1 MAAVKA
7 QDNFDVLRR
16 IGLERRK
23 QLPARLS
30 IAVVGGLM
38 LLFSAGGTAA
48 AICASLVVMSQLLDR
63 WSWHPIIRD
72 KNEKLGPRAKFLAYL
87 GVFQASVFYSLI
99 GGFLWF
105 FGADADKIIAI
116 LWIAGALLHAAI
128 HMRHEIRALAFSTV
142 PHIAF
147 LYGLPIHSLIT
158 GAESGRGTAFSVI
171 IAITLYVGH
180 LVTVVKASK
189 QLTDHLEMARRD
201 ALDKQA
207 EAETANK
214 AKSEFL
220 ANMSHEIRTPMN
232 GVLGMTELLLQT
244 PLQDKQQLFAE
255 TIHSSGSALLTII
268 NDILDFSK
276 IEAAKLELDAAP
288 FHLQGVVDDVATLL
302 GVAARKRGVE
312 LLVRVCPSAP
322 QCVVGDIGRLRQVLT
337 NIIGNAIKFTLE
349 GSVFVEVDA
358 RNEGGIANLEFKI
371 SDTGIGIPADK
382 LGQIF
387 EAFSQAEGA
396 TTRKFGGTGL
406 GLSICK
412 GLVEAMGGTIEASST
427 IGKGSIFT
435 VRLALPIDQLSETEE
450 ISLEGL
456 NGAGVLIVDDNATNR
471 TILDEQFA
479 SMGARRTLVDNG
491 ADALEKIRK
500 QTLQGEPF
508 ELVVLDYH
516 MPKMDG
522 LEVLRTIRAD
532 ASLDDL
538 KVIVLS
544 SVDKDQLAHEIR
556 ALGVVDYLTKP
567 ASSMMLTNAVI
578 AALTDQKVDQLNAV
592 RQNVSEQNQIAPSN
606 ASARHKIL
614 VADDNVVNR
623 MVLENMIDRTQFDIE
638 FAENGQIAQ
647 FMARD
652 NGYDMIFMDMSM
664 PVMDGH
670 QATAAIRANEVPSGQ
685 RTPIV
690 ALTAH
695 AMAGDKER
703 FLEAGAD
710 DYLSKP
716 VKKELVNAMIEKW
729 IYAEPIRAR
738 VNA

>member
-1 MAAVKA
+1 MAAGKA

-255 TIHSSGSALLTII
+255 TIHSSGSALL
-268 NDILDFSK
+268 
-276 IEAAKLELDAAP
+276 
-288 FHLQGVVDDVATLL
+288 
-302 GVAARKRGVE
+302 R
-312 LLVRVCPSAP
+312 
-322 QCVVGDIGRLRQVLT
+322 
-337 NIIGNAIKFTLE
+337 
-349 GSVFVEVDA
+349 
-358 RNEGGIANLEFKI
+358 
-371 SDTGIGIPADK
+371 
-382 LGQIF
+382 
-387 EAFSQAEGA
+387 
-396 TTRKFGGTGL
+396 
-406 GLSICK
+406 
-412 GLVEAMGGTIEASST
+412 
-427 IGKGSIFT
+427 
-435 VRLALPIDQLSETEE
+435 
-450 ISLEGL
+450 
-456 NGAGVLIVDDNATNR
+456 
-471 TILDEQFA
+471 
-479 SMGARRTLVDNG
+479 
-491 ADALEKIRK
+491 
-500 QTLQGEPF
+500 
-508 ELVVLDYH
+508 
-516 MPKMDG
+516 
-522 LEVLRTIRAD
+522 
-532 ASLDDL
+532 
-538 KVIVLS
+538 
-544 SVDKDQLAHEIR
+544 
-556 ALGVVDYLTKP
+556 
-567 ASSMMLTNAVI
+567 SSMIFSISPRLKRPNWNLTPHRFI
-578 AALTDQKVDQLNAV
+578 C
-592 RQNVSEQNQIAPSN
+592 
-606 ASARHKIL
+606 
-614 VADDNVVNR
+614 
-623 MVLENMIDRTQFDIE
+623 
-638 FAENGQIAQ
+638 
-647 FMARD
+647 
-652 NGYDMIFMDMSM
+652 
-664 PVMDGH
+664 
-670 QATAAIRANEVPSGQ
+670 RAWWTTLP
-685 RTPIV
+685 P
-690 ALTAH
+690 
-695 AMAGDKER
+695 
-703 FLEAGAD
+703 F
-710 DYLSKP
+710 
-716 VKKELVNAMIEKW
+716 
-729 IYAEPIRAR
+729 
-738 VNA
+738 

>member
-1 MAAVKA
+1 MAAGKA

-30 IAVVGGLM
+30 IAVVGGVM

-358 RNEGGIANLEFKI
+358 RNEDGISNLEFKI

-382 LGQIF
+382 LGRIF
-387 EAFSQAEGA
+387 EAFSQAEGT

-427 IGKGSIFT
+427 MGKGSIFT

-664 PVMDGH
+664 PVMDGR

>member
-1 MAAVKA
+1 MAAGKA

-358 RNEGGIANLEFKI
+358 RNEDGISNLEFKI

-382 LGQIF
+382 LGRIF

-427 IGKGSIFT
+427 MGKGSIFT

-623 MVLENMIDRTQFDIE
+623 MVLENMIDRAQFDVD

-664 PVMDGH
+664 PVMDGC

>member
-1 MAAVKA
+1 MAAGKA

-244 PLQDKQQLFAE
+244 PLQDKQQLFVE

-358 RNEGGIANLEFKI
+358 RNEDGISNLEFKI

-427 IGKGSIFT
+427 MGKGSIFT

-664 PVMDGH
+664 PVMDGR

>member
-1 MAAVKA
+1 MAAGKA

-244 PLQDKQQLFAE
+244 PLQDKQQLFVE

-382 LGQIF
+382 LGRIF
-387 EAFSQAEGA
+387 EAFSQAEGT

-427 IGKGSIFT
+427 MGKGSIFT

-664 PVMDGH
+664 PVMDGR

>member
-1 MAAVKA
+1 MAAGKA

-30 IAVVGGLM
+30 IAVVGGVM

-48 AICASLVVMSQLLDR
+48 AICAILVVMSQLLDR

-358 RNEGGIANLEFKI
+358 RNEDGISNLEFKI

-382 LGQIF
+382 LGRIF
-387 EAFSQAEGA
+387 EAFSQAEGT

-427 IGKGSIFT
+427 MGKGSIFT

-623 MVLENMIDRTQFDIE
+623 MVLENMIDRAQFDVD

-664 PVMDGH
+664 PVMDGR

>member
-1 MAAVKA
+1 MAAGKA

-244 PLQDKQQLFAE
+244 PLQDKQQLFVE

-427 IGKGSIFT
+427 MGKGSIFT

-664 PVMDGH
+664 PVMDGC

>member
-1 MAAVKA
+1 MAAGKA
-7 QDNFDVLRR
+7 QAHFDVLRR

-358 RNEGGIANLEFKI
+358 RNEDGISNLEFKI

-382 LGQIF
+382 LGRIF
-387 EAFSQAEGA
+387 EAFSQAEGT

-427 IGKGSIFT
+427 MGKGSIFT

-664 PVMDGH
+664 PVMDGR

-729 IYAEPIRAR
+729 IYAEPIRTS

>member
-1 MAAVKA
+1 MAAGKA

-244 PLQDKQQLFAE
+244 PLQDKQQLFVE

-358 RNEGGIANLEFKI
+358 RNEDGISNLEFKI

-382 LGQIF
+382 LGRIF

-427 IGKGSIFT
+427 MGKGSIFT

-491 ADALEKIRK
+491 ADALEKMRK

-623 MVLENMIDRTQFDIE
+623 MVLENMIDRAQFDVD

-664 PVMDGH
+664 PVMDGC

>member
-1 MAAVKA
+1 MAAGKA
-7 QDNFDVLRR
+7 QDNFGVLRR

-427 IGKGSIFT
+427 MGKGSIFT

-450 ISLEGL
+450 VSLEGL

-664 PVMDGH
+664 PVMDGC

>member
-1 MAAVKA
+1 MAAGKA

-358 RNEGGIANLEFKI
+358 RNEDGISNLEFKI

-382 LGQIF
+382 LGRIF
-387 EAFSQAEGA
+387 EAFSQAEGT

-427 IGKGSIFT
+427 MGKGSIFT

-592 RQNVSEQNQIAPSN
+592 RQNVSEQNQIASSN

-664 PVMDGH
+664 PVMDGC